1 MLFNE
6 AGIIKYNDAFQKM
19 VKKIYGRT
27 PVKCRSKQPLAE
39 FKKNTEFIL
48 DFFGQKVDS
57 NFLDKFYSF
66 YYPSGARGSTQAR
79 GKTIGKTKGKTRGR
93 GKTQTR
99 GKTQRIY
106 SQRIY
111 SQRGGTG
118 KDNINKKLGEYGKGA
133 RFLSFALVLSIFGVL
148 FAWTFFEIPIVDTRY
163 NSLIEFLTN
172 LGFVGTPV
180 CGYDNKSEVNP
191 FDRVIHDMVSR
202 ESMSCVTRS
211 RNFKIR
217 MAVLTGIA
225 VAAVSKAVYHI
236 GSGYG
241 VTLGETPGVM
251 IDPTAMVPLLQL
263 VILDTISDVSCEEP
277 SSGAE
282 RTSGTK
288 RSSSTEHSSS
298 AEHSSGRPTS
308 VMSSKD
314 KPGADITTL
323 MAGIR
328 DGFGEEGPTPAQLQQ
343 LQDMIQAIQTGQP
356 SSQVSMPQASPVK
369 PVRASRIRD
378 SRAAAETSSE
388 EEDQDQY
395 EHQDQYEDQDEAQDQ
410 YPDQDEE
417 EEEQHGKPQKKLSK
431 KSSKKPSKKSDK
443 KGD

>member
-1 MLFNE
+1 MLFNK

-57 NFLDKFYSF
+57 NFLDEFYSF
-66 YYPSGARGSTQAR
+66 YYPSNARGSTQAR
-79 GKTIGKTKGKTRGR
+79 GIGKTRGR
-93 GKTQTR
+93 GKTQAKGKTQAR
-99 GKTQRIY
+99 GKGNGKTQRIY

-118 KDNINKKLGEYGKGA
+118 KDNINKKLGEYGKGV

-191 FDRVIHDMVSR
+191 FDRLIHDMVSR
-202 ESMSCVTRS
+202 ESMSCGTRS

-217 MAVLTGIA
+217 MVVLTGIA
-225 VAAVSKAVYHI
+225 VAAVTKVVYHI

-241 VTLGETPGVM
+241 MTLGETPGVM

-263 VILDTISDVSCEEP
+263 VILDTFSDVFCEEP
-277 SSGAE
+277 SSGTENSRGAEHSRGAE
-282 RTSGTK
+282 R
-288 RSSSTEHSSS
+288 
-298 AEHSSGRPTS
+298 SSGRPTS

-328 DGFGEEGPTPAQLQQ
+328 DGFGEDGPTPAQLQQ

-356 SSQVSMPQASPVK
+356 SSQVSMPQASPVQ

-395 EHQDQYEDQDEAQDQ
+395 EHQDQDEAQDQ

>member
-6 AGIIKYNDAFQKM
+6 AGIKKYNNAFQKM

-57 NFLDKFYSF
+57 NFLDDFYSL
-66 YYPSGARGSTQAR
+66 YYPSNDRGSTQAR
-79 GKTIGKTKGKTRGR
+79 GKTKGKTQAKGKTRGKTKGKTQAKGKTRGR
-93 GKTQTR
+93 AKVQTR
-99 GKTQRIY
+99 GKTKGKGKT
-106 SQRIY
+106 QRIY

-118 KDNINKKLGEYGKGA
+118 KDNIKKKLGEYGKGV
-133 RFLSFALVLSIFGVL
+133 RFISFAIVLSIFGVL

-191 FDRVIHDMVSR
+191 FDRLIHDMVSR
-202 ESMSCVTRS
+202 ESMSCGTRS

-217 MAVLTGIA
+217 MSVLTGIA
-225 VAAVSKAVYHI
+225 VVAVTKAVYHI

-241 VTLGETPGVM
+241 MTLGETPGVM

-263 VILDTISDVSCEEP
+263 VILDTFSDVFYEEP
-277 SSGAE
+277 SSG
-282 RTSGTK
+282 TK
-288 RSSSTEHSSS
+288 HSSSTEHSSGT
-298 AEHSSGRPTS
+298 EDSSGRPTS

-328 DGFGEEGPTPAQLQQ
+328 DGFGEDGPTPAQLQQ
-343 LQDMIQAIQTGQP
+343 LQDMIQAIQSGQP
-356 SSQVSMPQASPVK
+356 SSQVSMPQASPVQ
-369 PVRASRIRD
+369 PVRASRVRD
-378 SRAAAETSSE
+378 SRAAADTSSE
-388 EEDQDQY
+388 EEDQY
-395 EHQDQYEDQDEAQDQ
+395 QDE
-410 YPDQDEE
+410 DQDEE
-417 EEEQHGKPQKKLSK
+417 EDDQLGKPQKKLSK
-431 KSSKKPSKKSDK
+431 KSGK

>member
-57 NFLDKFYSF
+57 SFLDEFYSF
-66 YYPSGARGSTQAR
+66 YYPSNARGSTQAR
-79 GKTIGKTKGKTRGR
+79 GKTKGKVQTRGKIKGKVQTRGKTKGKV
-93 GKTQTR
+93 QTR
-99 GKTQRIY
+99 GKTQAKGKTRGKIKGKT
-106 SQRIY
+106 QRIY

-118 KDNINKKLGEYGKGA
+118 RDNIKKKLGEYGKGV
-133 RFLSFALVLSIFGVL
+133 RVLSFALVLSIFGVL

-191 FDRVIHDMVSR
+191 FDRLIHDMVSR
-202 ESMSCVTRS
+202 ESMSCGIRS

-225 VAAVSKAVYHI
+225 VAAVTKAVYHI

-251 IDPTAMVPLLQL
+251 INPTAMVPLLQL
-263 VILDTISDVSCEEP
+263 VILDTISEMICDEP
-277 SSGAE
+277 STGAE
-282 RTSGTK
+282 QSTG
-288 RSSSTEHSSS
+288 RST
-298 AEHSSGRPTS
+298 T
-308 VMSSKD
+308 VMSPKD
-314 KPGADITTL
+314 KPSDDITTL

-328 DGFGEEGPTPAQLQQ
+328 DGFGEDGPTPAHLQQ
-343 LQDMIQAIQTGQP
+343 LQEIIQAIQTGQ
-356 SSQVSMPQASPVK
+356 SASQGSMPQASPVRSSRGRSSRGRSSRG
-369 PVRASRIRD
+369 PDSLAAS
-378 SRAAAETSSE
+378 ETSSE
-388 EEDQDQY
+388 EEDEYQ
-395 EHQDQYEDQDEAQDQ
+395 
-410 YPDQDEE
+410 E
-417 EEEQHGKPQKKLSK
+417 EEEQLGKK
-431 KSSKKPSKKSDK
+431 KSSKKSDK

>member
-57 NFLDKFYSF
+57 SFLDEFYSF
-66 YYPSGARGSTQAR
+66 YYPSNARGSTQAR
-79 GKTIGKTKGKTRGR
+79 GKTKGKVQTRGKIKGKVQTRGKTKGKV
-93 GKTQTR
+93 QTR
-99 GKTQRIY
+99 GKTQAKGKTRGKIKGKT
-106 SQRIY
+106 QRIY

-118 KDNINKKLGEYGKGA
+118 RDNIKKKLGEYGKGV
-133 RFLSFALVLSIFGVL
+133 RVLSFALVLSIFGVL

-191 FDRVIHDMVSR
+191 FDRLIHDMVSR
-202 ESMSCVTRS
+202 ESMSCGIRS

-225 VAAVSKAVYHI
+225 VAAVTKVVYHI

-251 IDPTAMVPLLQL
+251 INPAAMVPLLQL
-263 VILDTISDVSCEEP
+263 VILDTFSDVFCEEP
-277 SSGAE
+277 SSG
-282 RTSGTK
+282 
-288 RSSSTEHSSS
+288 TEHSSGT
-298 AEHSSGRPTS
+298 EQTTGRSTT
-308 VMSSKD
+308 VMSPKD
-314 KPGADITTL
+314 KPAADITTL

-328 DGFGEEGPTPAQLQQ
+328 DGFGEDGPTPAQLQQ
-343 LQDMIQAIQTGQP
+343 LQDMIQAIQTGQ
-356 SSQVSMPQASPVK
+356 SVSQGSMPQASPVQ
-369 PVRASRIRD
+369 PVRASPVRS
-378 SRAAAETSSE
+378 SRGRSSSGSSSSGRSSQAAAETSSE
-388 EEDQDQY
+388 EE
-395 EHQDQYEDQDEAQDQ
+395 
-410 YPDQDEE
+410 
-417 EEEQHGKPQKKLSK
+417 QKQLGNQK
-431 KSSKKPSKKSDK
+431 KKSDK
-443 KGD
+443 KGR